1 MAGVSATTVRVG
13 SSPLAREDVMK
24 AVIVRLVA
32 TTNVVIA
39 SAATQLNGRVLS
51 RLEGL
56 NFDAIRIEGLS
67 RL

>member
-1 MAGVSATTVRVG
+1 M
-13 SSPLAREDVMK
+13 AREDVMK